1 MVATVLDI
9 HTGKIPNRF
18 ILLSLFS
25 GFIYQILTKGV
36 LILPVSM
43 LGTIFT
49 IILLFPLFIMKG
61 LGAGDVKLFAVIGS
75 FLSITEYQTILNLI
89 ILSLLIGGVQSIIL
103 ICVHRKYQ
111 SKIHFTIPILLSTLF
126 YIGGLY

>member
-25 GFIYQILTKGV
+25 GFIFQILTKGV
-36 LILPVSM
+36 LILPASM

>member
-36 LILPVSM
+36 LILPASM